1 MRWQFFRPRLATA
14 EVRSGSRPMQYGAL
28 QWRTLSA
35 RFVFLTILTV
45 GGPVFDTPNAASAQT
60 PQYVPVTTDS
70 LRYLAEG
77 LKQDLQNGS
86 ILLAD
91 VHGLQLRMALLGVLK
106 EDMSAS
112 VSALEQLPAVD
123 KPAPQL
129 TSGLVPL
136 ADKLIQALDEP
147 DLGLAK
153 SYSEQLAAQIH
164 ARHELYRREQME
176 SGAGD
181 IDFNVYLKLTR
192 QLRESLQK
200 GDIPAAAVLAAE
212 VQNAG
217 DLLVAKK
224 KPLPISVVSENIYD
238 INDALGRAAFLR
250 KDYPAACDY
259 LLKAADTPGKHPALL
274 SFGPDLWLAR
284 ALLAQGYKDVVLTF
298 LQRCKA
304 FWSPPRL
311 DEWISVLESGG
322 VPDFRQNIF
331 SNEPM
336 LSR

>member
-1 MRWQFFRPRLATA
+1 
-14 EVRSGSRPMQYGAL
+14 
-28 QWRTLSA
+28 
-35 RFVFLTILTV
+35 
-45 GGPVFDTPNAASAQT
+45 
-60 PQYVPVTTDS
+60 
-70 LRYLAEG
+70 
-77 LKQDLQNGS
+77 
-86 ILLAD
+86 
-91 VHGLQLRMALLGVLK
+91 
-106 EDMSAS
+106 MSAS
-112 VSALEQLPAVD
+112 VSALEQLPVVD

-147 DLGLAK
+147 DLGSAK
-153 SYSEQLAAQIH
+153 SYSEQLAVQIH
-164 ARHELYRREQME
+164 ARHELYRREQIE

-181 IDFNVYLKLTR
+181 IDDDDTAYLKLTR

-200 GDIPAAAVLAAE
+200 GDIAAAAVLAAE
-212 VQNAG
+212 VQSAG

-224 KPLPISVVSENIYD
+224 KPPRISTVSKNIYN

-259 LLKAADTPGKHPALL
+259 LLKAADTPGKSPALL

-298 LQRCKA
+298 LQQCKA

-331 SNEPM
+331 SNDPI